1 MRAYTQAHKYAQ
13 HKHTHVLAGEHA
25 DTLAH
30 GHIYIHARAERVLA
44 HANTYT
50 HTRNS
55 MNAHISTHT
64 RDIPLNA
71 ESLTIIPHR

>member
-44 HANTYT
+44 QANTYT
-50 HTRNS
+50 HATARTHIQ
-55 MNAHISTHT
+55 AHTHAT
-64 RDIPLNA
+64 Y
-71 ESLTIIPHR
+71 S